1 MTTSYSHQSVENLKQ
16 QINIVDIIGNSIKLK
31 KQGANYKA
39 CCPFHGEKTPSFVV
53 SPEKQIFT
61 CFGCGATGDA
71 IEFVRK
77 YYNLDFVEAIEKIAK
92 DQGITLEKTKY
103 DDSRD
108 IFYQANKDAA
118 KYFVRCLIAKP
129 NPALKYLTEKRKLTM
144 ETITKFGLGYAD
156 SNWTGLYNHMSSL
169 GYSDELL
176 SKIGLI
182 SIKEGKKYDR
192 FRNRVIFPIISTNG
206 KVIGFGGRALDD
218 NGAKYLNS
226 PETPIFHK
234 SNNLFSLNFAR
245 SFLRD
250 KDYIIVVEGY
260 MDVIGLFQS
269 GIGNVTASLGT
280 ALTENHGKILKRYA
294 KRIILS
300 YDSDDAGR
308 NAAYKGVD
316 ILRSAGVDVS
326 VLHVDDGKDP
336 DEYVKIH
343 GKEGYLKLLD
353 NSISGTDYQLRH
365 LARGYNLLDDEDKIK
380 YINEISGI
388 FEKLSPVEQEIYAQK
403 VGRSLRLDYKN
414 ILVQVRNS
422 YSHDNKN
429 IDEKSFNFPAKEMTP
444 AEKILIKIIFLDT
457 SYISRI
463 KEYEGVFSSDLGQ
476 EIISLVEKEIKNRDD
491 FLDEKLIK
499 DSMDPLDAAKL
510 DDILRNVP
518 VGDIESTFVDC
529 ILNWKLGILKEK
541 KKMVLDLLSIA
552 DAEERN
558 QEGEKLQLKLMRIQ
572 QDIEKIRGGEV
583 L

>member
-1 MTTSYSHQSVENLKQ
+1 MTTSYSHRSVENLKQ
-16 QINIVDIIGNSIKLK
+16 QINIVDVIGNSIKLK

-92 DQGITLEKTKY
+92 DQGITLEKTRY

-108 IFYQANKDAA
+108 MFYQANKAAA
-118 KYFVRCLIAKP
+118 KYFVRSLIAKP
-129 NPALKYLTEKRKLTM
+129 NPALKYLTEERKLTM

-156 SNWTGLYNHMSSL
+156 NNWTGLYNHMASL

-176 SKIGLI
+176 SQIGLI

-192 FRNRVIFPIISTNG
+192 FRNRVIFPIISTSG
-206 KVIGFGGRALDD
+206 KVIGFGGRALDHS
-218 NGAKYLNS
+218 GAKYLNS

-245 SFLRD
+245 YFLRD

-260 MDVIGLFQS
+260 MDAIGLFQS

-280 ALTENHGKILKRYA
+280 ALTENHGKLLKRYA
-294 KRIILS
+294 KKIILS

-316 ILRSAGVDVS
+316 ILRNVGVDVS

-336 DEYVKIH
+336 DEYVKIN
-343 GKEGYLKLLD
+343 GKEGYLRLIDK
-353 NSISGTDYQLRH
+353 SISGTDYQLRY
-365 LARGYNLLDDEDKIK
+365 LARGYNLLKDEEKIK
-380 YINEISGI
+380 YINEISKV
-388 FEKLSPVEQEIYAQK
+388 FQKLSPVEQEVYAQK
-403 VGRSLRLDYKN
+403 VGRSLGLDYKN
-414 ILVQVRNS
+414 ILVQIRDS
-422 YSHDNKN
+422 YSNNSIIEDNLLNSPVRK
-429 IDEKSFNFPAKEMTP
+429 ITP
-444 AEKILIKIIFLDT
+444 TEKILIKIIFLDT

-463 KEYEGVFSSDLGQ
+463 KEYEGVFSSDLAQ
-476 EIISLVEKEIKNRDD
+476 EIISLVEKEIRFGDG
-491 FLDEKLIK
+491 FIDEKLIK

-510 DDILRNVP
+510 DEILNNVP
-518 VGDIESTFVDC
+518 VGDIETTFVDC
-529 ILNWKLGILKEK
+529 ILNWKLGVLKEK
-541 KKMVLDLLSIA
+541 KKMILDLLSIA

-558 QEGEKLQLKLMRIQ
+558 QEGEKLQLKLMKIQ
-572 QDIEKIRGGEV
+572 QEIEKIRGGEV